1 MLVVMHSHATPEQI
15 EQALAAI
22 RRMNLT
28 PHPLP
33 GATRTAIGI
42 TGNLNAVD
50 PRSLE
55 VLPGVLE
62 LIRVTKPYKLASREM
77 HAADT
82 YVRLPIT
89 PNPTFP
95 QGTRGEETVIGPGTC
110 TIIAGPCSV
119 ENEEMILRTADFLRE
134 NGVRLMRAGAFKP
147 RSSPYA
153 FQGMGLEGLDIL
165 ARVRAKAGIG
175 VVTELMDTEN
185 ADAVEEVADI
195 IQIGTRNMQNF
206 SLLRRVSRATKPVLL
221 KRGMSATLEDWLMA
235 AEYVMAGG
243 NYNVVLCERGVRT
256 FSDHSRNTLDLS
268 VIPPAKHLSHLP
280 ILVDPSHGTG
290 KRDYVPAMALAALA
304 GGADGLM
311 IEIHPDPD
319 RALSDGAQS
328 LNFAGFKKLL
338 ESLRRLAEP
347 LGRTLN

>member
-15 EQALAAI
+15 EDVLAVI
-22 RRMNLT
+22 RGMNLT

-33 GATRTAIGI
+33 GSTRTAIGI
-42 TGNLNAVD
+42 TGNISAVD
-50 PRSLE
+50 PRTLE

-62 LIRVTKPYKLASREM
+62 LLRVTKPYKLASREM
-77 HAADT
+77 NPADT
-82 YVRLPIT
+82 YVRLP
-89 PNPTFP
+89 
-95 QGTRGEETVIGPGTC
+95 QTVIGPGTF
-110 TIIAGPCSV
+110 TLIAGPCSV
-119 ENEEMILRTADFLRE
+119 ENEEMILRTAEFLRE
-134 NGVRLMRAGAFKP
+134 KGVRLMRAGAFKP

-153 FQGMGLEGLDIL
+153 FQGLGQEGLDIL
-165 ARVRAKAGIG
+165 ARVRQKTGVG

-185 ADAVEEVADI
+185 ADAVEAAADV

-206 SLLRRVSRATKPVLL
+206 SLLRRVSRAGKPVLL
-221 KRGMSATLEDWLMA
+221 KRGLAATLEEWLMA

-243 NYNVVLCERGVRT
+243 NYNVILCERGVRT

-268 VIPPAKHLSHLP
+268 VIPPVKQLSHLP

-290 KRDYVPAMALAALA
+290 KRDYVPAMARAALA
-304 GGADGLM
+304 AGADGLL
-311 IEIHPDPD
+311 IEIHPNPD

-328 LNFAGFKKLL
+328 LDFAGFARLL

-347 LGRTLN
+347 LGVTLN